1 MKGQFR
7 PEARESW
14 LQAAS
19 IHRAKADELAREFD
33 RVQHK
38 LREAELF
45 AEICSH
51 PPTPNTV
58 LFPQRIISRQAL
70 FSSAADLGYRYVA
83 WNDNLFTV
91 DGVNLGSLEDFD
103 L

>member
-7 PEARESW
+7 PEARAGW
-14 LQAAS
+14 LQTAA
-19 IHRAKADELAREFD
+19 IHREMAEKLSSELD
-33 RVQHK
+33 RVQFQ
-38 LREAELF
+38 LRRAELF

-51 PPTPNTV
+51 PPTQSTV

-83 WNDNLFTV
+83 WNDDLFTV
-91 DGVNLGSLEDFD
+91 NGDNLGSLKDFD